1 MATMLAEEMKFL
13 LADLRAAAWVSNVD
27 PSLDADVLRT
37 KFLSIHQFFLR
48 NLGRSRPEL
57 FRGVDPGFLLD
68 VVRKWIVLYRSTLA
82 LLQEEYPRCQGS
94 MDLVLGDENW
104 SATLGISFE
113 GLAHAGINYASR
125 YAEFWAERSIRD
137 PEVYAS
143 FERRLAFVGS
153 PAYHEL
159 AALRREN
166 RLVVKDDFANGVTAF
181 DLYEALRGAPPA
193 QRPAA
198 VWAARGWRLVTIDR
212 AAVVRFLR
220 RFAPAPAVLGAS

>member
-1 MATMLAEEMKFL
+1 MATMLAEQMKFL
-13 LADLRAAAWVSNVD
+13 VADLRAASWVLQVD
-27 PSLDADVLRT
+27 PDLDADVLRT

-57 FRGVDPGFLLD
+57 FKGVDPRFLLD
-68 VVRKWIVLYRSTLA
+68 IVRKWIVLYRSTLA
-82 LLQEEYPRCQGS
+82 LLQEEYPRVPGS
-94 MDLVLGDENW
+94 VDLALGDENW

-113 GLAHAGINYASR
+113 GLAQAGINYASR

-143 FERRLAFVGS
+143 FPQRLAFVGS
-153 PAYHEL
+153 PGYREL

-181 DLYEALRGAPPA
+181 DLYEALRAASPA

-212 AAVVRFLR
+212 EAVVRFLR
-220 RFAPAPAVLGAS
+220 WFAPTPAALGV